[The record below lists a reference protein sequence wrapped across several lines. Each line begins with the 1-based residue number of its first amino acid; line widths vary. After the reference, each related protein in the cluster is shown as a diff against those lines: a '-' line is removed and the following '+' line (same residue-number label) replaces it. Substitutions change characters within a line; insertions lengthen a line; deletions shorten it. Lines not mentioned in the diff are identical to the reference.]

1 MFGLE
6 MASLEREQLIGLL
19 HLSTGF
25 GSFLTLLLGLRA
37 VSNNKKALN
46 PTLKTQ
52 ATQEDNAWQH
62 KEKLEIVD
70 IVSETHDIKTFRFQR
85 KGGKSFPA
93 FTSGQFLSFQIG
105 ENEKSLRSYSIS
117 SSVTHREL
125 LQISVKKLPNG
136 LGSGWFHDRK
146 IGDEVWGFPPSGL
159 FTDSQLTEV
168 PRVYVA
174 GGIGIT
180 PLLSMIATNL
190 DRVKRFPMFLF
201 YGVRSQ
207 KDIAFHSLLNYL
219 SERYPNF
226 HYYPVLGE
234 SAEGWTGKT
243 GRISAQMIQELTGKN
258 MRTHYFFCG
267 PPPMTNPIMEDLLK
281 EGVSIDQI
289 HSEKFASPQAFDPEK
304 IPTREVKVSYNN
316 ATLQYNGKQTLL
328 EFLESQGFSPSFA
341 CRVGVCGTCKS
352 KAKGKVHTLTDS
364 GLTQAERR
372 DGLVLTCVAYPLEDI
387 EL

>member
-1 MFGLE
+1 MFGIE
-6 MASLEREQLIGLL
+6 VASLEQDQLRGLL
-19 HLSTGF
+19 HLTAGF
-25 GSFLTLLLGLRA
+25 GSFLTLLLGLRSI
-37 VSNNKKALN
+37 SNHNKAPD
-46 PTLKTQ
+46 PTLKDPSTN
-52 ATQEDNAWQH
+52 EENAWHQ
-62 KEKLEIVD
+62 KEKLEIVEV
-70 IVSETHDIKTFRFQR
+70 ITETDDIKTFRFQR
-85 KGGKSFPA
+85 KGGKFFPP

-105 ENEKSLRSYSIS
+105 EDEKLLRSYSIS
-117 SSVTHREL
+117 ASVTNREL
-125 LQISVKKLPNG
+125 LQVSVKKLPNG
-136 LGSGWFHDRK
+136 LGSGWFHERK

-159 FTDSQLTEV
+159 FTDSQLAQV

-207 KDIAFHSLLNYL
+207 KDIAFHSLLSYF

-226 HYYPVLGE
+226 HYHPVLGE
-234 SAEGWTGKT
+234 SGEGWAGKT

-258 MRTHYFFCG
+258 MQTHYFFCG

-304 IPTREVKVSYNN
+304 IPTREAKVKYNN

-328 EFLESQGFSPSFA
+328 EFLESQGLSPSFA

-364 GLTQAERR
+364 GLTPAERR
-372 DGLVLTCVAYPLEDI
+372 DGLVLTCVSYPLEDV